1 MSSPQRLRQASAF
14 QAKKIL
20 LVCLGNICRSPMAEG
35 LLREMAKQRGLDI
48 QTDSAGT
55 GNSHLGQ
62 APDPRAQAE
71 MRKHGMDISDLRA
84 RLFTRADFERFD
96 LLLAMDRYNLKDM
109 QRLSPSD
116 SHAAKARLM
125 LDWSPDRP
133 GSDVPDPWFG
143 GSEGFGPVHDMLQ
156 EAMDALLD
164 EIEHEG

>member
-1 MSSPQRLRQASAF
+1 
-14 QAKKIL
+14 
-20 LVCLGNICRSPMAEG
+20 MAEG

-48 QTDSAGT
+48 ITDSAGT

-71 MRKHGMDISDLRA
+71 MHKHGIDISDLRA
-84 RLFTRADFERFD
+84 RQFDRADFEHFH

-116 SHAAKARLM
+116 GHAAKARLM

-143 GSEGFGPVHDMLQ
+143 GSEGFGPVHDMLK

-164 EIEHEG
+164 ELEHEG

>member
-1 MSSPQRLRQASAF
+1 MASPP
-14 QAKKIL
+14 KKIL

-35 LLREMAKQRGLDI
+35 LLREMAKQRGINI

-62 APDPRAQAE
+62 APDPRAKAE
-71 MRKHGMDISDLRA
+71 MRNHGIDISDLRA
-84 RLFTRADFERFD
+84 RLFTRADFDRFD

-116 SHAAKARLM
+116 RHAAKARLM

-143 GSEGFGPVHDMLQ
+143 GSEGFGPVHEMLKK
-156 EAMDALLD
+156 AIDALLD
-164 EIEHEG
+164 EIEHES